1 MPWPL
6 FDSNGDRVTDGRIP
20 PSDPDL
26 GRGAVGR
33 ARDNR
38 VAMAHVVYALYALGL
53 VTVLG
58 TAVVG
63 VVLAYFNRDAGQGSW
78 IAGHARWQIR
88 TFWYG
93 LLFYAIGIATV
104 WILIG
109 WVVLLFATVWFVW
122 RIAKGWL
129 RLAHGEPIGD
139 GIEVR

>member
-1 MPWPL
+1 M
-6 FDSNGDRVTDGRIP
+6 SQDRLPPFPQDEPVEGR
-20 PSDPDL
+20 SA
-26 GRGAVGR
+26 G

-38 VAMAHVVYALYALGL
+38 VVMAHVIYALYALGL
-53 VTVLG
+53 FTVLG

-63 VVLAYFNRDAGQGSW
+63 VVLAYFNRDAGQGTW
-78 IAGHARWQIR
+78 LAGHARWQIR

-93 LLFYAIGIATV
+93 LLFYSVGVITT

-109 WVVLLFATVWFVW
+109 WPILLFATVWFVW

-139 GIEVR
+139 MVQVR